1 MSEWD
6 HHRDA
11 ITLAAA
17 AAAAA
22 AEVRNIVW
30 FIVVACLVRLDY
42 SVALFYELKG
52 VRGESVRGVS
62 GAKDFGVRYVGAIGR
77 VASKMELANGWD
89 GMRLGGIFVV
99 VVVVAGI

>member
-17 AAAAA
+17 AA
-22 AEVRNIVW
+22 EVRNIARL
-30 FIVVACLVRLDY
+30 IVVACLVRLDY

-62 GAKDFGVRYVGAIGR
+62 GAKDFGVRYVGAIGS
-77 VASKMELANGWD
+77 VASKMELGNGWD
-89 GMRLGGIFVV
+89 GMSLGGFVV
-99 VVVVAGI
+99 VVVAAGI